1 MLHDESI
8 SFDICITAITV
19 NDDDFSFG
27 AIVDVNLFSVGCCA
41 NVVEAIGDHR
51 YMFVHGFRFG
61 SGFGGCRKVEAAKVG
76 DDEWRGATGLN
87 MLSN

>member
-1 MLHDESI
+1 MM
-8 SFDICITAITV
+8 SFFKV
-19 NDDDFSFG
+19 
-27 AIVDVNLFSVGCCA
+27 L
-41 NVVEAIGDHR
+41 GDHR